1 MPPSRYG
8 RRRIALALL
17 VGMAGCEMPSLP
29 MAPSDLTS
37 GVSIYEHAN
46 FLGNSALLTESNTDL
61 SEYDGPCE
69 HDEGDYTIHDW
80 NDCVSS
86 IRVAPGW
93 RAIAYRDT
101 DYRGQSVDLSADAPN
116 LQLVAGS
123 CSHDGLNDC
132 ITSIKVIMPG
142 RPF

>member
-1 MPPSRYG
+1 MAPSRHG

-69 HDEGDYTIHDW
+69 HADGETTIHDW

-86 IRVAPGW
+86 IRVAQDGGRLLTATPIIVGS
-93 RAIAYRDT
+93 
-101 DYRGQSVDLSADAPN
+101 QLSCQPIRQTCN
-116 LQLVAGS
+116 WSRVAARTTG
-123 CSHDGLNDC
+123 
-132 ITSIKVIMPG
+132 
-142 RPF
+142 